1 MPAVVKSV
9 PIHHRCCPWPWHECT
24 DAGRSGCGGRSGD
37 VTDHSHS
44 VPTCRRRRS
53 LQQRSRRVSIGH
65 HSDAHEVVHPEQGQ
79 LSGKNITIHAEFK
92 IIIIIII
99 IMAGMAVFNVAG
111 YLIEE
116 RRRWP
121 VITASPRGQCSK

>member
-1 MPAVVKSV
+1 MIDILSNSVLQNVRTTLSRTTLFFYFIHPVFIQDQPASATCQAILSSV
-9 PIHHRCCPWPWHECT
+9 ILAQYE
-24 DAGRSGCGGRSGD
+24 
-37 VTDHSHS
+37 
-44 VPTCRRRRS
+44 
-53 LQQRSRRVSIGH
+53 
-65 HSDAHEVVHPEQGQ
+65 
-79 LSGKNITIHAEFK
+79 GKKFHNN
-92 IIIIIII
+92 IIII

>member
-1 MPAVVKSV
+1 M
-9 PIHHRCCPWPWHECT
+9 CLFT
-24 DAGRSGCGGRSGD
+24 DA
-37 VTDHSHS
+37 S
-44 VPTCRRRRS
+44 VVASQWMQCKSNTII
-53 LQQRSRRVSIGH
+53 QQCKTKTTKHAKMI
-65 HSDAHEVVHPEQGQ
+65 
-79 LSGKNITIHAEFK
+79 KNQ
-92 IIIIIII
+92 I